1 MIVVDEYLAARVVS
15 GDWPDGLP
23 DKDDI
28 ALTAARHWRLLQR
41 IHKPAGGQLS
51 GIIESFTPG
60 ELDALRFPHP
70 EVLHVLDPR
79 PLLDEAAKINARY
92 NAGGLLI
99 SESLAAGLLHGRQLW
114 FGPARNVGPR
124 LASAADDLG
133 ITIHVV
139 DDVDDDPEATGR

>member
-1 MIVVDEYLAARVVS
+1 M
-15 GDWPDGLP
+15 
-23 DKDDI
+23 
-28 ALTAARHWRLLQR
+28 
-41 IHKPAGGQLS
+41 
-51 GIIESFTPG
+51 
-60 ELDALRFPHP
+60 
-70 EVLHVLDPR
+70 LHVIDPR
-79 PLLDEAAKINARY
+79 PLLDDAAEVNARY

-124 LASAADDLG
+124 LASVADDLG